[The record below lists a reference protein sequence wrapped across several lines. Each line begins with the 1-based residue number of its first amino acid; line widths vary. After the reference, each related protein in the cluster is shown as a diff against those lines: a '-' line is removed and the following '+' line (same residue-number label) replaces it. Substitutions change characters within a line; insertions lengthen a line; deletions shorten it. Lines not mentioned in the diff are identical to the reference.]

1 MTFERNPAGSG
12 RDQGDVFGVRS
23 RVLRGRPR
31 GLVARGTLL
40 MVVAG
45 ITTGC
50 YTTAPL
56 ASAPV
61 PGQVLVMELN
71 DNGRARLGSS
81 IGASATK
88 VEGLLDSRTDSA
100 YVMKVHSVVYM
111 NGSNQKWTNEPLTI
125 QSDLVRELRERKLS
139 RSRTALFAGGTI
151 GLAAALIATRSLI
164 VDGGPENQ
172 KPPGPGEE
180 Q

>member
-12 RDQGDVFGVRS
+12 SIHNDVFGARS
-23 RVLRGRPR
+23 RVLRGRAR
-31 GLVARGTLL
+31 GLWSRGSLL
-40 MVVAG
+40 MVVTG
-45 ITTGC
+45 VTTGC

-71 DNGRARLGSS
+71 DNGRVQLGPS

-100 YVMKVHSVVYM
+100 YVMRVQSVVYM

-125 QSDLVRELRERKLS
+125 QSDLVRELRERKFS
-139 RSRTALFAGGTI
+139 TSRTALFAGGAV

-172 KPPGPGEE
+172 KPPPPGEE

>member
-1 MTFERNPAGSG
+1 
-12 RDQGDVFGVRS
+12 
-23 RVLRGRPR
+23 
-31 GLVARGTLL
+31 

-45 ITTGC
+45 MTTGC

-56 ASAPV
+56 AGPPT

-71 DNGRARLGSS
+71 DNGRARLGTE

-88 VEGLLDSRTDSA
+88 VEGLLDTRTDSA
-100 YVMKVHSVVYM
+100 YVVKVQSVVYM

-139 RSRTALFAGGTI
+139 KSRTALFAGGTV
-151 GLAAALIATRSLI
+151 GLAAALIATRSLVI
-164 VDGGPENQ
+164 AGAPENQ
-172 KPPGPGEE
+172 KPPLPGEE

>member
-1 MTFERNPAGSG
+1 MAFERIPDGSG
-12 RDQGDVFGVRS
+12 SIQDDVFGARK

-31 GLVARGTLL
+31 ALIARGAFL
-40 MVVAG
+40 MAVAG

-56 ASAPV
+56 AAPPS

-71 DNGRARLGSS
+71 DNGRARLGPQ

-100 YVMKVHSVVYM
+100 YVVKVQSVVYM

-125 QSDLVRELRERKLS
+125 QSDLVRELRERKFS
-139 RSRTALFAGGTI
+139 RSRTALFAGGTV

-164 VDGGPENQ
+164 IAGSPETQ
-172 KPPGPGEE
+172 KPPGPGDET
-180 Q
+180 